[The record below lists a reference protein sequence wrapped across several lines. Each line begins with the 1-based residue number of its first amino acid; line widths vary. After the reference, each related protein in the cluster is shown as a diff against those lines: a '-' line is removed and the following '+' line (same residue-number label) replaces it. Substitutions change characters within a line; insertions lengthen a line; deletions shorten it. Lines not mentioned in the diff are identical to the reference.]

1 MIPGLYVFDLEHK
14 IIEKD
19 NRYRFKFFDRYTF
32 LNLNFD
38 RWKFKIQILSDRN
51 LN

>member
-1 MIPGLYVFDLEHK
+1 MIPDLNVFDLEHK
-14 IIEKD
+14 SIEKY

-38 RWKFKIQILSDRN
+38 RWEFKI
-51 LN
+51 